1 MLTTIRTF
9 TRKHPQI
16 TLMILLLV
24 AFILAHL
31 LLETRPT
38 PLASVEELNARLTD
52 GQPTIVE
59 FYSNL

>member
-1 MLTTIRTF
+1 MPATIRTF
-9 TRKHPQI
+9 IRQHPHI
-16 TLMILLLV
+16 ALAILLLA

-38 PLASVEELNARLTD
+38 PLASAEELNARLTD